1 MWERIELHLGP
12 EHLPALQT
20 IIDPIVVA
28 GLPTVLWPPHRH
40 DDAVKALLGLIDVI
54 LMDSDDF
61 PAAADAFE
69 RVFSVRDHAYVID
82 LAWLRTTPWRERL
95 APSFDLSTREPALRH
110 VSELDIR
117 HRDGSSASALLLA
130 GWLSSRLGWGRPPPA
145 LYPRDPPGGA

>member
-1 MWERIELHLGP
+1 MWERIEIDLGP

-28 GLPTVLWPPHRH
+28 GLPTVLWSPHRH
-40 DDAVKALLGLIDVI
+40 DDAVKALLGLTDVI

-95 APSFDLSTREPALRH
+95 AASFDLRAPLAALRDGD
-110 VSELDIR
+110 VPDI
-117 HRDGSSASALLLA
+117 
-130 GWLSSRLGWGRPPPA
+130 PP
-145 LYPRDPPGGA
+145 LH